1 MYKQLLYPGNIMSRP
16 IQVLSL
22 LLISACLFFSACS
35 KKDKSASEYEHLQY
49 IPADSP
55 YVFVNL
61 KPLPEDLQ
69 DKFSESYGKIISVYS
84 RIAKDAYSDYMERS
98 KANSEIG
105 VEIEGED
112 VWDNKWVKAIQKEF
126 GGEFSLNSF
135 EKIGLNKKSTY
146 ALYGNGVL
154 PVLRFSLSDTELFS
168 KTIERIEAYAEDE
181 IPELTVDGMQVWAI
195 SDKTSE
201 EDKGELIF
209 ALSDKDLIITFLPPE
224 STTAMLEQLIGHTK
238 PEVALSSTDTI
249 NNLMS
254 QKNYL
259 AESLG
264 YIDFQQILNRFTSE
278 PTGLDKEFLG
288 QFEDFA
294 EKRAE
299 LSDVCKVELQ
309 DMVKTMPRLV
319 YGLTEIS
326 SKKMVTESVF
336 EVRSDLAKE
345 MTTLSA
351 PVPGLGDGT
360 GFFSMGFSM
369 DIPAMR
375 DFAIKRI
382 EALQATPYKCEHLS
396 IEPENLDKALK
407 AVKNPA
413 AGFVESVH
421 GFNFVLDEVDA
432 DALFALLQ
440 AQEESEEE
448 LDFSE
453 IQEALSNNFSAYAV
467 FAADKP
473 KTMLN
478 MGKMMSPE
486 LAALDIKD
494 DGKAVLI
501 NELFPE
507 VIPMD
512 VYAAMNNKA
521 LTISVGKNA
530 ESKPKEI
537 FALKADENP
546 PLFAY
551 SVDMGM
557 YMKVLNKVL
566 ANPDLANAMDEDEE
580 ISIEEMQA
588 LLGAFGDMFGVINTT
603 LVLREDGVAV
613 EQSMEF

>member
-1 MYKQLLYPGNIMSRP
+1 MSRP
-16 IQVLSL
+16 IRLLSL
-22 LLISACLFFSACS
+22 LLISVCLTFAACS
-35 KKDKSASEYEHLQY
+35 KKDKAASEYEHLQY

-69 DKFSESYGKIISVYS
+69 EKFSESYSEIINVYS
-84 RIAKDAYSDYMERS
+84 RLAKDAYSDYMERS

-105 VEIEGED
+105 VEIKGHD
-112 VWDNKWVKAIQKEF
+112 VWDNKWVKAMQKEF
-126 GGEFSLNSF
+126 SDGFSLESL
-135 EKIGLNKKSTY
+135 KKLGITKKSTY
-146 ALYGNGVL
+146 AIYGNGVL
-154 PVLRFSLSDTELFS
+154 PVMRLSLSDTKLFS
-168 KTIERIEAYAEDE
+168 KTIERIESYAEDE
-181 IPELTVDGMQVWAI
+181 IPELTVDGMRVWAI
-195 SDKTSE
+195 GDKKSE
-201 EDKGELIF
+201 EEQGELIV

-224 STTAMLEQLIGHTK
+224 STTAMLEQLVGHTK
-238 PEVALSSTDTI
+238 PDLALSSTDTI
-249 NNLMS
+249 NNLM
-254 QKNYL
+254 QKKNYL

-264 YIDFQQILNRFTSE
+264 YIDFQQILNRFTQE
-278 PTGLDKEFLG
+278 PTGLDKEFLA
-288 QFEDFA
+288 QFEEFA
-294 EKRAE
+294 ENRDE
-299 LSDVCKVELQ
+299 LSDVCKSELQ
-309 DMVKTMPRLV
+309 GMVQTMPRLV

-345 MTTLSA
+345 MTELSA

-369 DIPAMR
+369 DIAAMR

-382 EALQATPYKCEHLS
+382 EALQATPYECEFLE
-396 IEPENLDKALK
+396 IDPDNLNKTLK
-407 AVKNPA
+407 VVKNPA
-413 AGFVESVH
+413 AGFVESIH
-421 GFNFVLDEVDA
+421 GFNFVLDEIDA
-432 DALFALLQ
+432 DALFALIQ
-440 AQEESEEE
+440 AQEESKEE

-453 IQEALSNNFSAYAV
+453 IQEVLSHNFSAYAV

-473 KTMLN
+473 KTMIN

-521 LTISVGKNA
+521 LTISVGNNA
-530 ESKPKEI
+530 ENKPKEL
-537 FALKADENP
+537 FALKAADNP

-551 SVDMGM
+551 SIDMGM
-557 YMKVLNKVL
+557 YMKVLDKIL
-566 ANPDLANAMDEDEE
+566 ANPNLASAMAEDED
-580 ISIEEMQA
+580 ISLEEMRA
-588 LLGAFGDMFGVINTT
+588 LFGAFGDMFGVINTRV
-603 LVLREDGVAV
+603 VLREDGVAV
-613 EQSMEF
+613 EQSMDF